1 MTVEQ
6 LLAGGG
12 LAGLVSL
19 LTWFTTARSSKRA
32 QQADAL
38 ALATKSW
45 QEMADD
51 LREDMNALKVEV
63 SALKVEMRLLE
74 EKNSKLLAENSALR
88 QLLSDVDRWLAEVE
102 AWDKAGRQGTPP
114 YSAAQLRARMDT
126 LKIGL
131 ANAAH
136 ERKM

>member
-12 LAGLVSL
+12 LGGIVAL

-38 ALATKSW
+38 AQATKSW

-51 LREDMNALKVEV
+51 LREDLNTLKAEV
-63 SALKVEMRLLE
+63 SSLKVEMRALE
-74 EKNSKLLAENSALR
+74 EKNDKLLAENRALR
-88 QLLSDVDRWLAEVE
+88 QLLRDVDRWLAEIE
-102 AWDKAGRQGTPP
+102 AWDKAGRQGAPP
-114 YSAAQLRARMDT
+114 YSARQLRARIET
-126 LKIGL
+126 LKIGMS
-131 ANAAH
+131 NVTSG
-136 ERKM
+136 